1 MYLERVTE
9 KQKKDAN
16 IRRAHHNVHVIIVWV
31 AYKQR
36 RTIRVSASSS
46 SDVKSSIDI
55 AESWF
60 PSGLW
65 RYTQT
70 LTQEEYVPFLQQRY
84 MPFCLPLFYQEGR
97 QLTLFLVTLQ
107 KHFEV
112 LRQSCAK
119 NHVLFALDAWYCP
132 GICVSQIVS
141 FSCRPTFEDKHLKC
155 FKCVGQISKRLK
167 NSISVNDVNAG
178 ICQKNVT
185 QLHQMLCSAL
195 TETCSFSPSIRQ
207 LIR

>member
-16 IRRAHHNVHVIIVWV
+16 IRRAHRNVHVIIVWV
-31 AYKQR
+31 PYKQR
-36 RTIRVSASSS
+36 RTIWISASSS
-46 SDVKSSIDI
+46 SDVKSSIDV

-70 LTQEEYVPFLQQRY
+70 LTQEEHVPFLQQRY
-84 MPFCLPLFYQEGR
+84 MPICLPLFYQEGR
-97 QLTLFLVTLQ
+97 QLIL
-107 KHFEV
+107 
-112 LRQSCAK
+112 SCHSAK
-119 NHVLFALDAWYCP
+119 TFWSPSAIPCNKAACYSLLMLDAVL
-132 GICVSQIVS
+132 VSVCHKL
-141 FSCRPTFEDKHLKC
+141 CRFQCRQTFEDKHLKC
-155 FKCVGQISKRLK
+155 IKCVGQINKRLK

-178 ICQKNVT
+178 ICQQHVT

-195 TETCSFSPSIRQ
+195 TETCSLSPSIRQ

>member
-36 RTIRVSASSS
+36 RTIWISASSS
-46 SDVKSSIDI
+46 SDVKSSIDV

-70 LTQEEYVPFLQQRY
+70 RTQEEYVPFLQQRY

-112 LRQSCAK
+112 LRQSRAK
-119 NHVLFALDAWYCP
+119 KACYSLLMLDAVL
-132 GICVSQIVS
+132 VSVCHKL
-141 FSCRPTFEDKHLKC
+141 CRFQCRQTFEDKHLKC
-155 FKCVGQISKRLK
+155 IKCVGQISKRLK

-178 ICQKNVT
+178 ICQQHVT

-195 TETCSFSPSIRQ
+195 TETCSLSPSIRQ